1 MLAVALKASAE
12 FLTLFNARAL
22 PYISANF
29 LSVCTGARANPNPN
43 PNPDPDPNPNPNP
56 NQEMGKLPLPKPE
69 RKPQGKAA
77 RRRADP
83 EEAAQLIQGLHKL
96 VTAFEA
102 LVKST
107 KHFETEAV
115 RT

>member
-1 MLAVALKASAE
+1 
-12 FLTLFNARAL
+12 
-22 PYISANF
+22 
-29 LSVCTGARANPNPN
+29 
-43 PNPDPDPNPNPNP
+43 
-56 NQEMGKLPLPKPE
+56 MGKLPLPKPE

-115 RT
+115 RTCADTRPGASVPYVRATLPALLRTILVPETTQGSLPPRPLVL